1 MEGLAGELGGRFF
14 LVEQALE
21 ATQLLLHL
29 RVDFQITSDDDLHLV
44 HIVVDITVFGF
55 LALDVLNQLTLL
67 RDHVRYFLK
76 VLEVVH
82 AELLLLLH
90 DIVDLLV
97 ESDQIIVGHGLAIC
111 VPQRHPQVVQLGLSL
126 LRIVTVGPR

>member
-1 MEGLAGELGGRFF
+1 MEGLAGELGGRFL

-29 RVDFQITSDDDLHLV
+29 RVDFQITRDDDLHLV

-55 LALDVLNQLTLL
+55 LALDVLDQLTLL
-67 RDHVRYFLK
+67 RDHVRNFLK

-97 ESDQIIVGHGLAIC
+97 ESDQIIVSHGLAIR

-126 LRIVTVGPR
+126 LRVVTVGPR

>member
-1 MEGLAGELGGRFF
+1 MEGLAGELGGRFL

-29 RVDFQITSDDDLHLV
+29 RVDFQITRDDDLHLV

-55 LALDVLNQLTLL
+55 LALDVLDQLTLF
-67 RDHVRYFLK
+67 RDHVRNFLEI
-76 VLEVVH
+76 LEVVH

-97 ESDQIIVGHGLAIC
+97 ESDQIIVSHGLAIR

-126 LRIVTVGPR
+126 LRVVTVGPR